1 MELIP
6 APSVAFEAGCRTE
19 TIAVVEINR
28 PTDELSHSLLVFKSK
43 SMQMSTY
50 KITGKILV
58 SFEWRWGLRA
68 WGVAGVGLDVKGGV
82 KDCSFFGKLNRCS
95 LTRY

>member
-19 TIAVVEINR
+19 TIAVVEKENR

-50 KITGKILV
+50 KITGKILF
-58 SFEWRWGLRA
+58 SFEWRWGFRLRA
-68 WGVAGVGLDVKGGV
+68 WG
-82 KDCSFFGKLNRCS
+82 S
-95 LTRY
+95 LVWD

>member
-19 TIAVVEINR
+19 TIAVVEIENR

-68 WGVAGVGLDVKGGV
+68 CGLMLWD
-82 KDCSFFGKLNRCS
+82 
-95 LTRY
+95 

>member
-19 TIAVVEINR
+19 TIAVVEKENL
-28 PTDELSHSLLVFKSK
+28 PTEELSHSLLVFKSK

-50 KITGKILV
+50 KITGFSKFHSNGDGDLGLGLGG
-58 SFEWRWGLRA
+58 RWCGTRRGLIR
-68 WGVAGVGLDVKGGV
+68 
-82 KDCSFFGKLNRCS
+82 SS
-95 LTRY
+95 P